1 MEELEKFLS
10 ELEDSLLKQ
19 RDYLNTV
26 ELPRLKE
33 HFILFK
39 SVFDGLVSLLLKKG
53 LITEDPYKYDVKIS
67 EVKTPSKHPVID
79 SEKTSVMSQ
88 RLSQYERQ
96 LDFINNFFQFSADS
110 MTLPVLKNI
119 ISFIQWIDWG
129 NLNSSAT
136 RVNTQI
142 LGDIIEKIK
151 QGSDPMSM
159 SLLSDSV
166 KKIINISRLMMGILK
181 KVSMYQRE
189 KYKFEIRS
197 KILLPLNLTETA
209 MRGKQ
214 EEEILKQ
221 IKSNFK
227 ANMREGV
234 PYIKSLLQEIVHE
247 ETSVD
252 GNKLKGEILKKL
264 QLKKKKKVKKK
275 EINFRHLLLES
286 LKILSTGGQV
296 LNDAL
301 KKIQENS
308 HLLQNRKISFGE
320 KFRSWLMNLSG
331 NKKNKIFFDIEY
343 FNEKTSSTK
352 RMRINLDSFLEQG
365 FRETRILSS
374 LGNKMSTT
382 FLKLENS
389 PEEDITHFLN
399 THISLTRE
407 IAEKLDPLNVYFKS
421 ELPQNERA
429 AVNGVKLELS
439 AIKSS
444 LRKAHKKYLEYI
456 AQVEEYEQLRKLG
469 IDNSAED

>member
-1 MEELEKFLS
+1 MEEIEKFLS
-10 ELEDSLLKQ
+10 ELEDSLLKH
-19 RDYLNTV
+19 REYLNTV

-33 HFILFK
+33 HFILYK
-39 SVFDGLVSLLLKKG
+39 SVFDGLTGLLLKKG

-67 EVKTPSKHPVID
+67 EVKAPSNHPVID

-96 LDFINNFFQFSADS
+96 LDFLNHFFQFSADF
-110 MTLPVLKNI
+110 MTLPRLKNI
-119 ISFIQWIDWG
+119 ISFIQWIDWD

-136 RVNTQI
+136 GVNTQI

-159 SLLSDSV
+159 SLLSDAV
-166 KKIINISRLMMGILK
+166 KKIINSSRLMMGILK

-227 ANMREGV
+227 ANMGAGV

-247 ETSVD
+247 ETSVNGD
-252 GNKLKGEILKKL
+252 KLKGEILKKL
-264 QLKKKKKVKKK
+264 QLKKKKVKKK

-308 HLLQNRKISFGE
+308 HLLQNRKLSFGE

-352 RMRINLDSFLEQG
+352 RMRINPDSFLEQG
-365 FRETRILSS
+365 FRETRILSA

-389 PEEDITHFLN
+389 PEEDITHFLD

-421 ELPQNERA
+421 ELPQSERA
-429 AVNGVKLELS
+429 AVKGVKLELS
-439 AIKSS
+439 SIKSS

-469 IDNSAED
+469 IDNSTED